1 MSSLDDAIRQHATHA
16 AASGFDPLT
25 DSLGDQQFGAYAPG
39 VHLREGWEAEPIEV
53 RFPRWGVAL
62 CLGLA
67 IVGSLFLSGCSTV
80 GDRPAGFADAKPAS
94 PLVQASC
101 PPLLPLKRVDADA
114 LALRVAEVERW
125 YELCRA
131 AALQGTPA
139 KAPRVGVQP

>member
-1 MSSLDDAIRQHATHA
+1 MSALDDAIARHATHG

-25 DSLGDQQFGAYAPG
+25 DSLGDQLGYGPG
-39 VHLREGWEAEPIEV
+39 PVHLREGWEHEPIEV
-53 RFPRWGVAL
+53 RFPRWAVAL

-67 IVGSLFLSGCSTV
+67 ILGSIALSGCSTL
-80 GDRPAGFADAKPAS
+80 GPQPAGFADAKPAS

-101 PPLLPLKRVDADA
+101 PPLQPLKRVDADA

-131 AALQGTPA
+131 AALQGNPA
-139 KAPRVGVQP
+139 QAPRIGVQP